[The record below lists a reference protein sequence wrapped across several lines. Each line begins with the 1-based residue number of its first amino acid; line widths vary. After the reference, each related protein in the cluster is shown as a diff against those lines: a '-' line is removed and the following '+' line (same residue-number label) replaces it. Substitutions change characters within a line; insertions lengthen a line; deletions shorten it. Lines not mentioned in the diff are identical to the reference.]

1 MDKPTFWGI
10 DGDIIVYRVGFASNE
25 DSLEDAL
32 KSTDAALQAI
42 VNECG
47 DEAAIY
53 LTGGTGNF
61 RFGVDPNYKQNRSG
75 ADKPKWYKEI
85 RQHMVD
91 KYDAIMQLDQE
102 ADDALAIGACLWGHG
117 IATLDKDLDGCPG
130 WHYNWV
136 KGTTYYVSELEADR
150 FFYTQMLT
158 GDATDG
164 IPGLF
169 KMVGKKAMPKTKAPL
184 QEMTTP
190 AEMYDHVYTVYCDGY
205 EEVGMCLGEM
215 YEVVDAWLLRIGR
228 LLWMRR
234 KVNQMWEPPT
244 NG

>member
-1 MDKPTFWGI
+1 
-10 DGDIIVYRVGFASNE
+10 V
-25 DSLEDAL
+25 
-32 KSTDAALQAI
+32 
-42 VNECG
+42 
-47 DEAAIY
+47 DEI
-53 LTGGTGNF
+53 
-61 RFGVDPNYKQNRSG
+61 
-75 ADKPKWYKEI
+75 
-85 RQHMVD
+85 
-91 KYDAIMQLDQE
+91 
-102 ADDALAIGACLWGHG
+102 
-117 IATLDKDLDGCPG
+117 
-130 WHYNWV
+130 
-136 KGTTYYVSELEADR
+136 EADR

-205 EEVGMCLGEM
+205 ESVGMCLGEM

-234 KVNQMWEPPT
+234 KPNEMWEPPT